1 MYVSIEKA
9 VQYLR
14 LLLDIGN
21 TPEDKYRGSFMTED
35 VESREQI
42 ENLAAKKSKK
52 GITVEFIKPE
62 NFRQIYAIGAAGG
75 HSPYDFRIGFY
86 NDTPK
91 MFGDA
96 SESRVIE
103 RRVETEIILSP
114 VAALELNRWL
124 SQHINEYESVFG
136 PIARAI
142 PRPKKE
148 PAKSVDES
156 TNIQGYI

>member
-1 MYVSIEKA
+1 
-9 VQYLR
+9 
-14 LLLDIGN
+14 
-21 TPEDKYRGSFMTED
+21 MTED
-35 VESREQI
+35 VESRENI
-42 ENLAAKKSKK
+42 ENSASKKSKK
-52 GITVEFIKPE
+52 TITIEFVKPE

-96 SESRVIE
+96 SEARVIE
-103 RRVETEIILSP
+103 RSVETEIILSP

-124 SQHINEYESVFG
+124 TQHINEYESVFG

-148 PAKSVDES
+148 PVKQVNES
-156 TNIQGYI
+156 TSIQGYI